1 MKRPPKKKK
10 EIKRNEV
17 RRNKAESS
25 SFGKAGSIKRLVEHK
40 TIVAVFLF
48 LICFGVFAPSLR
60 NDFVWDDIF
69 YIKNSPDYFKV
80 SNINSGL
87 FLGIKGHQGFSY
99 YRPMLFISFAIDHE
113 LWGLSPFGFHLS
125 NIIFYSISTVLFY
138 LLVLF
143 VLEEFRVDGKEVKA
157 FLSSLFFAFYPTHVE
172 AASWISGRM
181 DLLCSIFFF
190 LAFVF
195 HILSYRKLSFLVLTG
210 VCFSLS
216 LLSKEVAVAFPIV
229 VLGFDIL
236 SRRYKS
242 RDNILRYAIYGI
254 LILIYF
260 YLRGRAILPESPGGD
275 VQQSTHAT
283 YKVLQMWEVLRVL
296 LCSYLFYIKKLL
308 FPFDLNPF
316 ITAVPQGFYY
326 LVSSILVI
334 LLLCVIS
341 FISIRRKEYVTAF
354 SVFWIFITLG
364 PSSFVTIFPVA
375 ATPLADRY
383 LYVPSGGYCLL
394 IGYLIIEL
402 GKRVEYKKIGYALGF
417 ALCLSY
423 LFFTI
428 RGQGIWKNDLV
439 FWEAVS
445 KRSPD
450 RFVPHID
457 YGAALREAGK
467 TDEAIQE
474 FLTAFDLTNDS
485 NKGARA
491 MTATNIGIVYIDKGD
506 YKNAEEWLLKAID
519 YDPTYENAN
528 FQMGYIYFV
537 KWDLKNAEEWF
548 LKALRYDPND
558 ERVYYHLGATYLLMA
573 ERENYTSGYG
583 MAEKYLTRALEIS
596 DSHGDTHL
604 ILAKVYVGLG
614 EREKAKEHARKALQM
629 GVTEPL
635 AKQAQDILNTNN

>member
-10 EIKRNEV
+10 EVKRNEV

-25 SFGKAGSIKRLVEHK
+25 YIDGSIRRLAEHK
-40 TIVAVFLF
+40 TLVAVFLF

-60 NDFVWDDIF
+60 NDFVWDDVI
-69 YIKNSPDYFKV
+69 YLKNSPDYFRV

-99 YRPMLFISFAIDHE
+99 YRPILFISFAIDHE

-125 NIIFYSISTVLFY
+125 NDILYSISTVVFY
-138 LLVLF
+138 LLALF
-143 VLEEFRVDGKEVKA
+143 VLEEFGVDGKEIKA
-157 FLSSLFFAFYPTHVE
+157 FVSSLFFAFYPTHVE

-181 DLLCSIFFF
+181 DLLCSLFFF

-195 HILSYRKLSFLVLTG
+195 HMLSYRRLHFLALAG
-210 VCFSLS
+210 ICFSLS

-242 RDNILRYAIYGI
+242 RDSILRYAVYGI

-260 YLRGRAILPESPGGD
+260 YLRGRAILPESHIGGM
-275 VQQSTHAT
+275 QQSPHDTHRI
-283 YKVLQMWEVLRVL
+283 LQIWQALGILLRT
-296 LCSYLFYIKKLL
+296 YLFYIKKLL
-308 FPFDLNPF
+308 FPFDINPF

-341 FISIRRKEYVTAF
+341 FISIRRREYVTAF
-354 SVFWIFITLG
+354 SISWVFITIG
-364 PSSFVTIFPVA
+364 PSSLVAVIPVS

-383 LYVPSGGYCLL
+383 LYIPSGGYCLL

-402 GKRVEYKKIGYALGF
+402 GKRVEYKKLGYALGF

-428 RGQGIWKNDLV
+428 RGQGIWKDNLT
-439 FWEAVS
+439 FWRDIS

-450 RFVPHID
+450 EFIPHID
-457 YGAALREAGK
+457 YGAALRDLGK
-467 TDEAIQE
+467 TDEAIEE
-474 FLTAFDLTNDS
+474 FLTAFNIAGEG
-485 NKGARA
+485 NRKARA
-491 MTATNIGIVYIDKGD
+491 MVATDIGIAYTDKGD
-506 YKNAEEWLLKAID
+506 YKNAEEWLAKALY
-519 YDPTYENAN
+519 YDPTREDAN

-537 KWDLKNAEEWF
+537 KWDLRNAEEWF
-548 LKALRYDPND
+548 LKALRYDPGD
-558 ERVYYHLGATYLLMA
+558 ERVYYHLGATYLLRA
-573 ERENYTSGYG
+573 ERENYVPGYE
-583 MAEKYLTRALEIS
+583 MAERYLKRALEIS

-604 ILAKVYVGLG
+604 VLAKVYFDIG
-614 EREKAKEHARKALQM
+614 EREKAREHAKKALQL
-629 GVTEPL
+629 GLTEPL
-635 AKQAQDILNTNN
+635 AKQAHEILGMGN